1 VKVSWGNQAM
11 LYTQVSFS
19 RLAGVTFA
27 ALLMMESSFTFASN
41 IQKAKQNTIVTQNEN
56 YDRGTEVLPLEMA
69 IKYAQFSDPWLV
81 GNENSQEAI
90 LSASI
95 AAGSLP
101 DPTISISMAN
111 LPTDTLD
118 FGQEGMTQTK
128 IGISQMFPAGDS
140 LALRKRQLE
149 LQGSQFPYQRQDR
162 RAKVRVTVGQL
173 WLDAYK
179 QQESIGIIHKNRALF
194 EQLTDIAESSYSTAL
209 GKSRQQ
215 DVIRAQ
221 LELTRLDDR
230 LTVLHQSQEVYQQ
243 RLAEW
248 LNDYFVDEYL
258 EKTGQD
264 QQLKL
269 SQFSLATELPDIQLL
284 NTQFYN
290 SASPLNPE
298 TLYKKLSLHPV
309 LKALE
314 QKIRASDTG
323 IELAKQKYKPKW
335 GLNAGYGYRNDDPMG
350 NDRADLLSVG
360 VTFSVPLF
368 TANRQDKEVQSARSK
383 ASAVK
388 TEKWQ
393 LLRKLIASF
402 ETAKANLLRLNERQ
416 ALYQAQLLP
425 QMHEQAEASL
435 TAYTND
441 DGDFAEVVRAR
452 IAEMDA
458 EIDALNIDVERQKS
472 ILQLNYFFTGSA
484 DEVAERELPSGEDK

>member
-1 VKVSWGNQAM
+1 M
-11 LYTQVSFS
+11 LYTR
-19 RLAGVTFA
+19 RLTGATLA
-27 ALLMMESSFTFASN
+27 AFIILGASIALASN
-41 IQKAKQNTIVTQNEN
+41 SDDISEFAMASQNKTGKDIDTIL
-56 YDRGTEVLPLEMA
+56 DLEMA
-69 IKYAQFSDPWLV
+69 MRYAQLTDPWLV
-81 GNENSQEAI
+81 GNEHSQDAI
-90 LSASI
+90 LAASV

-101 DPTISISMAN
+101 DPSMSISMAN

-118 FGQEGMTQTK
+118 FSQEGMTQAK
-128 IGISQMFPAGDS
+128 IGISQAFPAGDS
-140 LALRKRQLE
+140 LALRQRQLE
-149 LQGSQFPYQRQDR
+149 LQGSQFPFQRLNR
-162 RAKVRVTVGQL
+162 KAKVGVTVGQL
-173 WLDAYK
+173 WLNTYK
-179 QQESIGIIHKNRALF
+179 QQESIAIIHKNRALF

-230 LTVLHQSQEVYQQ
+230 LTVLHQRQETYQQ
-243 RLAEW
+243 QLVEW
-248 LNDYFVDEYL
+248 LNDYFQDEYL
-258 EKTGQD
+258 ENTRQVH
-264 QQLKL
+264 QLQI
-269 SQFSLATELPDIQLL
+269 SQFSLVRKLPDIQLL
-284 NTQFYN
+284 NQQFYK
-290 SASPLNPE
+290 SAAPIKPE
-298 TLYKKLSLHPV
+298 ILYKKLSMHPV

-314 QKIRASDTG
+314 QKIKTSDTG

-335 GLNAGYGYRNDDPMG
+335 GVNAGYGFRADDPMG

-393 LLRKLIASF
+393 LLRKLMASF
-402 ETAKANLLRLNERQ
+402 ETSKAQLLRLNQRQ
-416 ALYQAQLLP
+416 ALYQTQLLP

-458 EIDALNIDVERQKS
+458 EISALNINVERQKS
-472 ILQLNYFFTGSA
+472 ILQLNYFFAAST
-484 DEVAERELPSGEDK
+484 DEVAINDLPLGADK